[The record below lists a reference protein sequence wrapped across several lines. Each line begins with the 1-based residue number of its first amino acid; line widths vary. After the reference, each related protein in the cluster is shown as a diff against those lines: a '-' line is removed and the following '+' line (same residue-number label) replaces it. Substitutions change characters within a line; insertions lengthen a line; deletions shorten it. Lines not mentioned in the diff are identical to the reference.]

1 MNHYPSDIS
10 HRWLIIIVAICT
22 GSLIFLWGG
31 DGIALSDTRT
41 NPSAN
46 LVEDTNEQILIKFAE
61 GATQL
66 DKDAIGAAHGLT
78 FVHEIAGLSIG
89 VYAAIQYHSTER
101 DAMARNV
108 QTYDTMMAAL
118 TADPLID
125 YVEPDYEYQMYLP
138 PTQASIIPNDPLF
151 NQQWGLVQI
160 NAPTAWNT
168 TTGSN
173 DVVIAI
179 VDTGVDLTHPDL
191 ASQLVPGRDFVRNSS
206 NPDDW
211 AGHGTHVASIA
222 ASAGNNGEGVA
233 GTAWGARIM
242 PIRVLNSRGSGR
254 TSDIAEGVVWA
265 VGNGADI
272 INLSLGGSSAS
283 STLRDAVRHADDRDV
298 FVVAAMGNEFESGS
312 PTSYPAAYAEAFAVG
327 AIDQSVGHAFFSSS
341 GNYIDVAAP
350 GVNILAAAWRET
362 GSSYV
367 AYSGTS
373 MATPFVAGVAAL
385 LRSIDPSLSNA
396 QLRTILTETA
406 ADVESS
412 GWDTLT
418 GHGVIDAAEALARLP
433 QGESSTAT
441 PTATPTT
448 IPTATPTA
456 TPLLTATPTTTPV
469 SGPPVADD
477 NTIQMY
483 LPIIVH
489 ES

>member
-1 MNHYPSDIS
+1 MS
-10 HRWLIIIVAICT
+10 
-22 GSLIFLWGG
+22 SLIFLWVG
-31 DGIALSDTRT
+31 DEIALSDTT
-41 NPSAN
+41 NQPRLS
-46 LVEDTNEQILIKFAE
+46 LVEDTNDQILIKFVE
-61 GATQL
+61 DTTQA
-66 DKDAIGAAHGLT
+66 DKDAIGAAQGLT

-89 VYAAIQYHSTER
+89 VYAAIQEQSTER
-101 DAMARNV
+101 DATTRNI
-108 QTYDTMMAAL
+108 QAYNIMMAAL
-118 TADPLID
+118 AADPLID
-125 YVEPDYEYQMYLP
+125 YVEPDYEYQMYVST
-138 PTQASIIPNDPLF
+138 TQVSITPNDPLF
-151 NQQWGLVQI
+151 SQQWGLSQI

-173 DVVIAI
+173 NVIIAI

-191 ASQLVPGRDFVRNSS
+191 ASQLVQGRDFVRNSN

-242 PIRVLNSRGSGR
+242 PVRVLNSRGSGR

-265 VGNGADI
+265 VDNGADI

-283 STLRDAVRHADDRDV
+283 STLRDAIRYADDRNV
-298 FVVAAMGNEFESGS
+298 FVVAAMGNDFENGS

-341 GNYIDVAAP
+341 GTYIDVAAP

-367 AYSGTS
+367 TYSGTS
-373 MATPFVAGVAAL
+373 MATPFVAGVVAL
-385 LRSIDPSLSNA
+385 LRSIDPSLTNA

-406 ADVESS
+406 TDIESG

-418 GHGVIDAAEALARLP
+418 GHGVINAAEAIARLP
-433 QGESSTAT
+433 QGESPTAT
-441 PTATPTT
+441 PTATATALPTATPTT
-448 IPTATPTA
+448 MPLPTATPTA
-456 TPLLTATPTTTPV
+456 TPV
-469 SGPPVADD
+469 SGSPLTDG

-489 ES
+489 E